1 MNEHYWPW
9 LFAVSDLLWQVVVK
23 LNCFYRGV
31 ILSGRE
37 EVLEVICNFYKRHPR
52 AFILGLFH
60 KYLGW
65 QGLPVSYSFFFF
77 SDFFFFIQNL
87 QFIFSVHSACCTFYG
102 FTKMHS
108 DIYALIFTAQLSHP
122 YMTTGKTIAL
132 TRRTFVGK
140 KLVMTRYVCRNPC
153 FVYCKR
159 SAWMLALLPH
169 ANKHDLCMVLI
180 IFKFKNQM

>member
-1 MNEHYWPW
+1 M
-9 LFAVSDLLWQVVVK
+9 VVK

-65 QGLPVSYSFFFF
+65 QGLPVSSSFFFF

-108 DIYALIFTAQLSHP
+108 DIYALIQYHMEQFQYPKNSLKIFRI
-122 YMTTGKTIAL
+122 YVLLLTI
-132 TRRTFVGK
+132 
-140 KLVMTRYVCRNPC
+140 
-153 FVYCKR
+153 
-159 SAWMLALLPH
+159 
-169 ANKHDLCMVLI
+169 
-180 IFKFKNQM
+180 